1 MYGYHYSP
9 LTLETGRTVISRQG
23 RAASYKHVWAL
34 YKRVADE
41 LGLYFP
47 EEYAY
52 AYPLDKT
59 DLARFESFSEHI
71 VYAPDSN
78 VTLGNFHYGVYVT
91 MDSYLGA
98 PRDLPLSERLVERDR
113 RIVERAYTY
122 FTEITNTNA
131 IELISDKWTV
141 IDI

>member
-1 MYGYHYSP
+1 MYGFHYS
-9 LTLETGRTVISRQG
+9 TRQIDTGDLIASRQG
-23 RAASYKHVWAL
+23 HATSYKHVWTL

-59 DLARFESFSEHI
+59 DLARFSSFSEHI
-71 VYAPDSN
+71 VVAPDHK
-78 VTLGNFHYGVYVT
+78 VTRGNFHFGVYVT

-98 PRDLPLSERLVERDR
+98 PRDLPLAERLIERDR

-122 FTEITNTNA
+122 FTEVNSTNA
-131 IELISDKWTV
+131 VELISDEWKV
-141 IDI
+141 IEI